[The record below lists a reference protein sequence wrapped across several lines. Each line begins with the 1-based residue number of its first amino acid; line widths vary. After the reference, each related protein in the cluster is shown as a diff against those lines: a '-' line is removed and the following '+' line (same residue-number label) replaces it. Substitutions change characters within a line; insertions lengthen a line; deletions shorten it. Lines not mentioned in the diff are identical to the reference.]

1 MIGFIVD
8 IIRSNARPARRA
20 RATARSMRTVRTA
33 CARAQTVAEL
43 AAVSW
48 STRTRYGAK
57 HPAARYAERYTAA
70 ARYYGWFD
78 ASGIRRPGRPGGRR
92 SDGAVP
98 GMR

>member
-1 MIGFIVD
+1 MLRLIVD
-8 IIRSNARPARRA
+8 MIRLNARPARRA
-20 RATARSMRTVRTA
+20 RATARSMRAARTA
-33 CARAQTVAEL
+33 CARAKTVAEL

-70 ARYYGWFD
+70 ARYHGWFS
-78 ASGIRRPGRPGGRR
+78 ANGIRRPGRPGGRR
-92 SDGAVP
+92 ADGAVP